1 MLLKHINSNFGKR
14 IFIKVLTHTFKNIP
28 DKEQDQVLDIF
39 NKSCFTTDTLNSLY
53 GYKMSGRVYNKYFG
67 HIPLYYLCI
76 HYKDDDGIYGLKT
89 WDIEKYRSDNTRIL
103 YKESYK
109 VVKNKC
115 NIRIDGEINIE

>member
-1 MLLKHINSNFGKR
+1 MKHVGSKFGKK
-14 IFIKVLTHTFKNIP
+14 IFNKVLTHTFKNIP
-28 DKEQDQVLDIF
+28 DGEQEEVLDMF

-76 HYKDDDGIYGLKT
+76 HDKGDGGIYGLIA
-89 WDIEKYRSDNTRIL
+89 WDIEKYRSDNAWIS

-109 VVKNKC
+109 VKNKC